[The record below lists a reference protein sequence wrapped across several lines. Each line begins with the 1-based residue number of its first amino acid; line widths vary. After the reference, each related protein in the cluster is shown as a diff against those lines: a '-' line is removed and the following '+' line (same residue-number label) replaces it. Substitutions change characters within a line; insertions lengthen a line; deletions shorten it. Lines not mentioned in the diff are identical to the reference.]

1 MKINSQNIEQWIFDY
16 HEEMLSETEKTE
28 LLDFL
33 HANPEY
39 NAEFGLWAQTHALK
53 NEEIHVPTDL
63 LEGIIQP
70 IATPFYSNK
79 FVLGAVT
86 GIALS
91 AVVTGYFF
99 LSNRSNETTKPTI
112 NESVKAKKVLRE
124 EKRESATKPKTTKE
138 VKFEVRTVNTKVLI
152 DESSS
157 KATFKN
163 AMSDSVIK
171 LKEELPKLEQTVK
184 LDKTQLPDT
193 IAKPVEIIEQKE
205 SKNEE
210 QEKVT
215 ELRKKKRSLLPFSVK
230 PQSKFK
236 PANPDF

>member
-1 MKINSQNIEQWIFDY
+1 MRINSQNIEQWIFDC

-53 NEEIHVPTDL
+53 NEEIHVPADL
-63 LEGIIQP
+63 LDGVIQTTP
-70 IATPFYSNK
+70 TPFYNTK
-79 FVLGAVT
+79 FVLGTLT

-91 AVVTGYFF
+91 AIVTSYYF
-99 LSNRSNETTKPTI
+99 LSLGSNETTKPTI
-112 NESVKAKKVLRE
+112 NESVKAKKILRE
-124 EKRESATKPKTTKE
+124 EKRESAAKPKTTKE
-138 VKFEVRTVNTKVLI
+138 VQFEFRTVNKKVLI

-163 AMSDSVIK
+163 AMSDSVIQ

-184 LDKTQLPDT
+184 LDKTQLQDT

-205 SKNEE
+205 LKNDE

-215 ELRKKKRSLLPFSVK
+215 EIRKKKRSLLPFSVK